1 MTTPKEV
8 IEGKPLRSPLHPAL
22 VHLPIAL
29 FPLSF
34 ILDLVS
40 WLSPRPELQLVRCAF
55 IAIAVGIA
63 TAVVAAIIGLVDYT
77 SIRDDHPA
85 KKTATLHMVLN
96 LVAVGLFSAGLGLRY
111 GSLNLESTGALPL
124 LISVAALGLLGY
136 SGYLGGTLVYDDGIG
151 VGRHRRRTPLPE
163 KTIDLPGSGKMPV
176 VIGAVPLVAE
186 GETARVDVAG
196 TVVAVTRSK
205 DQLCA
210 FQEFQEFCTH
220 RYGPLSEG
228 KIENGQ
234 VICPWH
240 GSRFSTATG
249 KVTQGPAKVDLRT
262 FPIEER
268 EGKVWL
274 QPDARSSA
282 SPES

>member
-1 MTTPKEV
+1 MPTPKEV

-40 WLSPRPELQLVRCAF
+40 WISPRPELQLVRCAF
-55 IAIAVGIA
+55 ITIAVGIA
-63 TAVVAAIIGLVDYT
+63 TAVIAAIVGLVDYT

-96 LVAVGLFSAGLGLRY
+96 LVAVGLFAAGLGLRY
-111 GSLNLESTGALPL
+111 GSLNLERTGALPL
-124 LISVAALGLLGY
+124 LISFIALGLLGY

-163 KTIDLPGSGKMPV
+163 KTIERPGSGKMPV
-176 VIGAVPLVAE
+176 AIGVVPLVAE
-186 GETARVDVAG
+186 GETVRVDVAG

-205 DQLCA
+205 DHLCA
-210 FQEFQEFCTH
+210 FQEFCPH

-234 VICPWH
+234 VVCPWH
-240 GSRFSTATG
+240 GSRFSTTTG
-249 KVTQGPAKVDLRT
+249 KVIQGPAKVDLRT
-262 FPIEER
+262 FPVVER
-268 EGKVWL
+268 EGQVWL
-274 QPDARSSA
+274 QPDA
-282 SPES
+282 

>member
-1 MTTPKEV
+1 MPTPKE
-8 IEGKPLRSPLHPAL
+8 IMEGKPLRSPLHPAL

-34 ILDLVS
+34 ILDLAS
-40 WLSPRPELQLVRCAF
+40 WMSPRPELQLVRCAF

-63 TAVVAAIIGLVDYT
+63 SAVVAAIVGLVDYT
-77 SIRDDHPA
+77 GIRDDHPA

-96 LVAVGLFSAGLGLRY
+96 LVAVGLFATGLGLRY
-111 GSLNLESTGALPL
+111 GSLQLERTGALPL
-124 LISVAALGLLGY
+124 LISGIALGLLAY

-163 KTIDLPGSGKMPV
+163 KTIERAGAGNTPV
-176 VIGAVPLVAE
+176 VIGTVPLVAE

-196 TVVAVTRSK
+196 TVVAITRSK

-210 FQEFQEFCTH
+210 FQEFCTH
-220 RYGPLSEG
+220 RCGPLSEG
-228 KIENGQ
+228 KVENGQ

-249 KVTQGPAKVDLRT
+249 KVAQGPAKVDLRT

-274 QPDARSSA
+274 QAEARSSA
-282 SPES
+282 SPGA